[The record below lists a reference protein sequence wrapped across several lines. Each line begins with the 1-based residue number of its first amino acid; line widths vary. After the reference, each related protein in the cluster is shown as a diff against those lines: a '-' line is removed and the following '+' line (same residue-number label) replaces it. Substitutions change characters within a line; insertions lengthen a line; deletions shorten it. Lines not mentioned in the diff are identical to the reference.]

1 MSKFKEMFLK
11 CLPMLIV
18 LVSTGIFMFAIK
30 LVIGI
35 FYEPKDTVYEKTY
48 GDEKLVVVQCYQTP
62 SSMFYVYDGD
72 FKFDETRLNN
82 KATEHNRI
90 HLKDAPRALF
100 TLNEPAPDMEKTTV
114 KTLFTANGLDVI
126 QFGEFVI
133 YKLEGEYGVFAPL
146 REYKESATKR
156 QNDLYVV
163 RQLMKKDRWKAFEL
177 PTWETSE
184 EFLEQL
190 ERIELHLD
198 AEYTEDI

>member
-1 MSKFKEMFLK
+1 MSKIKEYFLK

-18 LVSTGIFMFAIK
+18 LASTGVFMFAIK

-48 GDEKLVVVQCYQTP
+48 GEESFVVVQCYQNP

-72 FKFDETRLNN
+72 FEFDGTRLNN
-82 KATEHNRI
+82 KATEHNSVHI
-90 HLKDAPRALF
+90 KDAPRALF
-100 TLNEPAPDMEKTTV
+100 TLNEPAPDMEETTV

-146 REYKESATKR
+146 REYKESATNRK
-156 QNDLYVV
+156 NDLYVV
-163 RQLMKKDRWKAFEL
+163 RQLMKNDRWTAFEL
-177 PTWETSE
+177 PAWESAE
-184 EFLEQL
+184 EFYEQL
-190 ERIELHLD
+190 EHIEWYLD
-198 AEYTEDI
+198 AEYEEDN